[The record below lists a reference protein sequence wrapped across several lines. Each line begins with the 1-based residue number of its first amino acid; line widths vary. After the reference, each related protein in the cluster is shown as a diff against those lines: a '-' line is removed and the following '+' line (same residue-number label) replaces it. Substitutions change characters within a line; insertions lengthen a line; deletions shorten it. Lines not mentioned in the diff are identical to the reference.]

1 MDAQAGMLAQLFERS
16 MGLGPEWEVSDVWFE
31 EKGDAPSELH
41 IRVAHV
47 RGRAVECPECGRRCG
62 TYDTRERTW
71 RHLDIWQYETIVHCA
86 VPRADCPEH
95 GVRTVRM
102 PWEVRPN
109 SHFTA
114 LFEAQVLVMAL
125 SGMTVAAIASRVR
138 EGDARVWALL
148 RRAVSEARCAADY
161 SAVERVGID
170 DTARR
175 RGQSY
180 ISTMVDLDAR
190 RVVAVTEGR
199 DRGAVGRLCDQLEER
214 GGDRSRVLEVT
225 RDMAEAYSLGVASEM
240 PQAAQTVD
248 RFHVMQLFSRATDR
262 VRCRERR
269 ESEEKRAMLAGT
281 KYVWLKRGSN
291 LTERQL
297 AKRPELDPARSHL
310 RTARACQMAEA
321 MRDVYELPDRGSA
334 ALALDRLCS
343 WMTHSNVPE
352 MKVVARTLRKER
364 EGVLNWWRR
373 GSTNA
378 ILEGLNSVI
387 QSVKRAAR
395 GFRNTGYFETMIFLR
410 LGRLDFSAQLA
421 VSSATH

>member
-1 MDAQAGMLAQLFERS
+1 M
-16 MGLGPEWEVSDVWFE
+16 
-31 EKGDAPSELH
+31 
-41 IRVAHV
+41 
-47 RGRAVECPECGRRCG
+47 
-62 TYDTRERTW
+62 
-71 RHLDIWQYETIVHCA
+71 
-86 VPRADCPEH
+86 
-95 GVRTVRM
+95 
-102 PWEVRPN
+102 
-109 SHFTA
+109 
-114 LFEAQVLVMAL
+114 
-125 SGMTVAAIASRVR
+125 
-138 EGDARVWALL
+138 RVWAIL
-148 RRAVSEARCAADY
+148 RRAVSEAREAADY
-161 SAVERVGID
+161 SGVERVGVD

-180 ISTMVDLDAR
+180 ISTLVDLDGR

-199 DRGAVGRLCDQLEER
+199 DKGAVGRLCDQLEER

-225 RDMAEAYSLGVASEM
+225 RDMAEAYSLGVAAEM

-248 RFHVMQLFSRATDR
+248 RFHVMQPFSRATDKAGR
-262 VRCRERR
+262 RERR

-281 KYVWLKRGSN
+281 KYVWLRRKSS

-297 AKRPELDPARSHL
+297 AKRAELDPARSHL

-321 MRDVYELPDRGSA
+321 MRDVYELPDRESA
-334 ALALDRLCS
+334 AGALDRLCS